1 MSGFR
6 AGKYF
11 LPLNGP
17 ACIMGILNVTPDSF
31 SDGGRSFEP
40 EVAVANALAMQEQGA
55 GMLDIGG
62 QSTRP
67 GFTAIPPEE
76 EWERIEPV
84 LKALTGRLRIPI
96 SVDTFYPQV
105 ASLALSA
112 GADVINDV
120 NGFTDAAMFP
130 AVLGSTCGC
139 IIMHNGH
146 VLQEDPA
153 EDILTRV
160 RRFFEDKLCY
170 AQEIGID
177 PERICF
183 DPGIG
188 FGKTYEENLR
198 LLANV
203 EAVKVEGCAF
213 LMAASRKGVIGKS
226 SGNPPAPER
235 VPGTLAAH
243 TIAQAGGA
251 QLLRVHDVREAVQA
265 AQVAYAVLCAK
276 EGGMAHG

>member
-96 SVDTFYPQV
+96 SIDTFYPQV

-120 NGFTDAAMFP
+120 NGFTDPAMFP
-130 AVLGSTCGC
+130 AVQGNTCGC

-146 VLQEDPA
+146 VLEEDPS

-160 RRFFEDKLCY
+160 RRFFEDKLRY
-170 AQEIGID
+170 AKEIGIN

-198 LLANV
+198 LIANV
-203 EAVKVEGCAF
+203 EAVKIEGCAF

-226 SGNPPAPER
+226 SGNPPAQER
-235 VPGTLAAH
+235 LPGTLAAH

>member
-11 LPLNGP
+11 LSLNGP

-31 SDGGRSFEP
+31 SDGGQNFRP
-40 EVAVANALAMQEQGA
+40 EDAVAHALEMQEQGA
-55 GMLDIGG
+55 GMIDIGG

-67 GFTAIPPEE
+67 GFTAIPPQE

-84 LKALTGRLRIPI
+84 LKALQGRLSVPV

-105 ASLALSA
+105 ASMALSA

-120 NGFTDAAMFP
+120 NGFTDPAMFP
-130 AVLGSTCGC
+130 AVLQSSCGC

-146 VLQEDPA
+146 VLKEDPE
-153 EDILTRV
+153 EDILVRV
-160 RRFFEDKLCY
+160 RRFFEDKLRQ
-170 AQEIGID
+170 AQEIGIEQ
-177 PERICF
+177 ERICF
-183 DPGIG
+183 DPGVG

-198 LLANV
+198 LIANV
-203 EAVKVEGCAF
+203 DAVRIEGCAF

-226 SGNPPAPER
+226 CGDPPAEDR
-235 VPGTLAAH
+235 MSGTLAAH
-243 TIAQAGGA
+243 TLAQAGGA
-251 QLLRVHDVREAVQA
+251 QLLRAHDVREAVQA
-265 AQVAYAVLCAK
+265 AQVAYAVLSAK
-276 EGGMAHG
+276 VGGTSLG

>member
-1 MSGFR
+1 MSGFQ

-11 LPLNGP
+11 LSLNGP

-31 SDGGRSFEP
+31 SDGGQSFRP
-40 EVAVANALAMQEQGA
+40 EDAVAHALQMQEQGA
-55 GMLDIGG
+55 GMIDIGG

-67 GFTAIPPEE
+67 GFIAIPPQE

-84 LKALTGRLRIPI
+84 LKGLQGSLSVPV

-120 NGFTDAAMFP
+120 NGFTDPEMFP
-130 AVLGSTCGC
+130 AVLQSGCGC

-146 VLQEDPA
+146 VIKEDSE
-153 EDILTRV
+153 EDILIRV
-160 RRFFEDKLCY
+160 RRFFQDKLHQ
-170 AQEIGID
+170 AQGLGIA

-183 DPGIG
+183 DPGVG
-188 FGKTYEENLR
+188 FGKTNEENLR

-203 EAVKVEGCAF
+203 DAVHIEGCAF

-226 SGNPPAPER
+226 CGNPPAEYR
-235 VPGTLAAH
+235 MPGTLAAH
-243 TIAQAGGA
+243 TLAQAGGA
-251 QLLRVHDVREAVQA
+251 QLLRAHDVPEAVQA
-265 AQVAYAVLCAK
+265 AQVAYAVLNARV
-276 EGGMAHG
+276 GGTGLG

>member
-40 EVAVANALAMQEQGA
+40 ENAVANALAMQEQGA
-55 GMLDIGG
+55 GMIDIGG

-67 GFTAIPPEE
+67 GFTAISPEE

-84 LKALTGRLRIPI
+84 LKALAGQLRIPI
-96 SVDTFYPQV
+96 SIDTFYPQV

-120 NGFTDAAMFP
+120 NGFTDPAMFP
-130 AVLGSTCGC
+130 AVQESECGC

-146 VLQEDPA
+146 VLNEDPT

-160 RRFFEDKLCY
+160 RRFFEDKLRY
-170 AQEIGID
+170 AQEVGIE

-198 LLANV
+198 LMANV
-203 EAVKVEGCAF
+203 EAIKIKNCAF

-226 SGNPPAPER
+226 GGNPPAQER
-235 VPGTLAAH
+235 LPGTLAAH

-251 QLLRVHDVREAVQA
+251 QLLRVHDVQESVQA

-276 EGGMAHG
+276 EGGIVHG

>member
-1 MSGFR
+1 MSGFQ

-11 LPLNGP
+11 LSLNGP

-31 SDGGRSFEP
+31 SDGGQNFRP
-40 EVAVANALAMQEQGA
+40 EDAVVHALEMQEQGA
-55 GMLDIGG
+55 GMIDIGG

-67 GFTAIPPEE
+67 GFTAISPQE

-84 LKALTGRLRIPI
+84 LKALQGRLDVPV

-105 ASLALSA
+105 ASLALSV

-120 NGFTDAAMFP
+120 NGFTDPGMFP
-130 AVLGSTCGC
+130 AVLQSGCGC

-146 VLQEDPA
+146 VLKEDPE
-153 EDILTRV
+153 EDILVRV
-160 RRFFEDKLCY
+160 QRFFEDKLRQ
-170 AQEIGID
+170 AQGLGIA

-183 DPGIG
+183 DPGVG

-198 LLANV
+198 LIANV
-203 EAVKVEGCAF
+203 DAVRIEGCAF

-226 SGNPPAPER
+226 CGNPPVEDR
-235 VPGTLAAH
+235 MPGTLAAH
-243 TIAQAGGA
+243 TLAQAGGA
-251 QLLRVHDVREAVQA
+251 HLLRAHDVREAVQA
-265 AQVAYAVLCAK
+265 AQIAYAVLGAK
-276 EGGMAHG
+276 VGGTSLG

>member
-1 MSGFR
+1 MSGFQ

-11 LPLNGP
+11 LSLNGP

-31 SDGGRSFEP
+31 SDGGQNFRP
-40 EVAVANALAMQEQGA
+40 EDAVVHALEMQEQGA
-55 GMLDIGG
+55 GMIDIGG

-67 GFTAIPPEE
+67 GFTAISPQE

-84 LKALTGRLRIPI
+84 LKALQGRLDVPV

-105 ASLALSA
+105 ASLALSV

-120 NGFTDAAMFP
+120 NGFTDPGMFP
-130 AVLGSTCGC
+130 AVLQSGCGC

-146 VLQEDPA
+146 VLKEDPE
-153 EDILTRV
+153 EDILVRV
-160 RRFFEDKLCY
+160 QRFFEDKLRQ
-170 AQEIGID
+170 AQGLGIA

-183 DPGIG
+183 DPGVG

-198 LLANV
+198 LIANV
-203 EAVKVEGCAF
+203 DAVRIEGCAF

-226 SGNPPAPER
+226 CGNPPVEDR
-235 VPGTLAAH
+235 MPGTLAAH
-243 TIAQAGGA
+243 TLAQAGGA
-251 QLLRVHDVREAVQA
+251 QLLRAHDVREAVQA
-265 AQVAYAVLCAK
+265 AQIAYAVLGAK
-276 EGGMAHG
+276 VGGTSLG

>member
-11 LPLNGP
+11 LSLNGP

-31 SDGGRSFEP
+31 SDGGQNFRP
-40 EVAVANALAMQEQGA
+40 EDAVAHALEMQEQGA
-55 GMLDIGG
+55 GMIDIGG

-67 GFTAIPPEE
+67 GFTAIPPQE

-84 LKALTGRLRIPI
+84 LKALQGRLSVPV

-105 ASLALSA
+105 ASMALSA

-120 NGFTDAAMFP
+120 NGFTDPAMFP
-130 AVLGSTCGC
+130 AVLQSGCGC

-146 VLQEDPA
+146 VLKEDPE
-153 EDILTRV
+153 EDILVRV
-160 RRFFEDKLCY
+160 RRFFEDKLRQ
-170 AQEIGID
+170 AQEIGIAR
-177 PERICF
+177 ERICF
-183 DPGIG
+183 DPGVG

-198 LLANV
+198 LIANV
-203 EAVKVEGCAF
+203 DAVRIEGCAF

-226 SGNPPAPER
+226 CGDPPAEDR
-235 VPGTLAAH
+235 MSGTLAAH
-243 TIAQAGGA
+243 TLAQAGGA
-251 QLLRVHDVREAVQA
+251 QLLRAHDVREAVQA
-265 AQVAYAVLCAK
+265 AQVAYAVLSAK
-276 EGGMAHG
+276 VGGTSLG

>member
-1 MSGFR
+1 MSGFQ

-11 LPLNGP
+11 LSLNGP

-31 SDGGRSFEP
+31 SDGGQSFRP
-40 EVAVANALAMQEQGA
+40 ENAVARALEMQEQGA
-55 GMLDIGG
+55 GMIDIGG

-67 GFTAIPPEE
+67 GFTAIPPQE
-76 EWERIEPV
+76 EWARIEPV
-84 LKALTGRLRIPI
+84 LKALAGRFSVPV

-105 ASLALSA
+105 AALALSA

-120 NGFTDAAMFP
+120 NGFTDPGMFP
-130 AVLGSTCGC
+130 AVLQSGCGC

-146 VLQEDPA
+146 VLQENTE
-153 EDILTRV
+153 EDILVRV
-160 RRFFEDKLCY
+160 RRFFEDKLRQ
-170 AQEIGID
+170 AQGMGIA

-183 DPGIG
+183 DPGVG

-203 EAVKVEGCAF
+203 DAVRIEGCAF

-226 SGNPPAPER
+226 CGNPPAADR
-235 VPGTLAAH
+235 MPGTLAAH
-243 TIAQAGGA
+243 TLAQAGGA
-251 QLLRVHDVREAVQA
+251 QLLRAHDVLEAVQA
-265 AQVAYAVLCAK
+265 AQVAHAVLGARERGTGC
-276 EGGMAHG
+276 G

>member
-11 LPLNGP
+11 LQLNGP

-55 GMLDIGG
+55 GMIDIGG

-67 GFTAIPPEE
+67 GFTAIPAEE
-76 EWERIEPV
+76 EWKRIEPV
-84 LKALTGRLRIPI
+84 LKALTGRLSIPI
-96 SVDTFYPQV
+96 SIDTFYPQV

-120 NGFTDAAMFP
+120 NGFTDPAMFP
-130 AVLGSTCGC
+130 AVQGSTCGC

-146 VLQEDPA
+146 VLKEDPN

-160 RRFFEDKLCY
+160 RCFFEDKLCY
-170 AQEIGID
+170 AQKIGID

-203 EAVKVEGCAF
+203 EAVKIDGCAF

-226 SGNPPAPER
+226 GGNPPAPER

-243 TIAQAGGA
+243 TIAQVGGA

-265 AQVAYAVLCAK
+265 AQVAYAVLCEK